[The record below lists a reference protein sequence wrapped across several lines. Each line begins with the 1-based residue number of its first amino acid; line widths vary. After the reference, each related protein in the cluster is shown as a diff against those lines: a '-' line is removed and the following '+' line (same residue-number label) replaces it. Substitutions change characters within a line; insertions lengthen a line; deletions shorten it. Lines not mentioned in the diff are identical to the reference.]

1 MTTYP
6 VELTVHGNVYELD
19 VGVSGVSITKD
30 LSVDTKIQVV
40 QGEHY
45 HGSVVITPAQ
55 DEQTIKTAGLFVD
68 EDITVRAI
76 PSNYGLITWNGSVLT
91 IT

>member
-19 VGVSGVSITKD
+19 VGVSGVSITQA
-30 LSVDTKIQVV
+30 LTVDTAIQVV

-45 HGSVVITPAQ
+45 QGAVVITPAH
-55 DEQTIKTAGLFVD
+55 EAQTIKTAGLVVD
-68 EDITVRAI
+68 EDITVEAI
-76 PSNYGLITWNGSVLT
+76 PSNYGLITWDGSV
-91 IT
+91 ITVS